1 MSSNSNSENRDGNT
15 GIAPPVTTDNMN
27 AQFENVN
34 IGTGESVATNAP
46 VEESVGTSEP
56 IISNAPMEESL
67 AEEEKEDDAP
77 AAAAEPSTGT
87 KRGLSDKQSAV
98 QKLRAETLD
107 NMRAKYANRFGNS
120 AKYPKPPKAK
130 APMAAKLT
138 KIRQEQG
145 ESAYER
151 AMKNMMDEDDP
162 LLGTNGKSRL
172 AMRAVTQRKKK
183 ANSARAALGS
193 NSALSALNSRM
204 NSMAPAAA
212 TAAPLTAQSRNASA
226 AVVESIA
233 EMGRTAKGLIDT
245 MIQTSKE
252 MARGLAKSGNTAA
265 LTNASNIA
273 AVGANNARGATVA
286 PASMSRGT
294 RKKKSAARLP
304 TIFENTGNTNYMS
317 PSAAPAYNA
326 PSSKGS
332 RRSRAKPKGPAEPYV
347 PYVNETPLSANI

>member
-56 IISNAPMEESL
+56 IISNAPMKESL
-67 AEEEKEDDAP
+67 AEEEEEDDAP
-77 AAAAEPSTGT
+77 AAAAAAAAAEPSTGT

-107 NMRAKYANRFGNS
+107 DMRAKYANRFGNS

-183 ANSARAALGS
+183 ANSALG
-193 NSALSALNSRM
+193 ALNSRM

-212 TAAPLTAQSRNASA
+212 TAAATAAPLTAQSRNASN

-273 AVGANNARGATVA
+273 IVGANNARGATVA

>member
-1 MSSNSNSENRDGNT
+1 
-15 GIAPPVTTDNMN
+15 
-27 AQFENVN
+27 
-34 IGTGESVATNAP
+34 
-46 VEESVGTSEP
+46 
-56 IISNAPMEESL
+56 
-67 AEEEKEDDAP
+67 
-77 AAAAEPSTGT
+77 
-87 KRGLSDKQSAV
+87 
-98 QKLRAETLD
+98 
-107 NMRAKYANRFGNS
+107 
-120 AKYPKPPKAK
+120 
-130 APMAAKLT
+130 MAAKLT

-183 ANSARAALGS
+183 ANSALG
-193 NSALSALNSRM
+193 ALNSRM
-204 NSMAPAAA
+204 NSMAATAAA
-212 TAAPLTAQSRNASA
+212 PAAPLTAQSRNASA

-273 AVGANNARGATVA
+273 IVGANNARGATVA

-294 RKKKSAARLP
+294 RKKKTAARLP

-332 RRSRAKPKGPAEPYV
+332 RRSRTKPKGSAEPYV

>member
-1 MSSNSNSENRDGNT
+1 
-15 GIAPPVTTDNMN
+15 
-27 AQFENVN
+27 
-34 IGTGESVATNAP
+34 
-46 VEESVGTSEP
+46 
-56 IISNAPMEESL
+56 
-67 AEEEKEDDAP
+67 
-77 AAAAEPSTGT
+77 
-87 KRGLSDKQSAV
+87 
-98 QKLRAETLD
+98 
-107 NMRAKYANRFGNS
+107 MRTKYANRFGDS

-145 ESAYER
+145 ESAYES

-172 AMRAVTQRKKK
+172 SMRAVTQRKKK

-193 NSALSALNSRM
+193 NPALGALNSGM
-204 NSMAPAAA
+204 NSMA
-212 TAAPLTAQSRNASA
+212 AAPLTAQSRNASN

-233 EMGRTAKGLIDT
+233 EMGKTAKGLIDT

-273 AVGANNARGATVA
+273 VVGANNARGATVA

-294 RKKKSAARLP
+294 RKKKTAARLP
-304 TIFENTGNTNYMS
+304 TIFENTGATNYMS

-332 RRSRAKPKGPAEPYV
+332 RRSRAKPKGSAEPYV

>member
-1 MSSNSNSENRDGNT
+1 MSSNSNSNSENGDGNT

-34 IGTGESVATNAP
+34 VGTGESVATNAP

-56 IISNAPMEESL
+56 IISNAPMEEAP
-67 AEEEKEDDAP
+67 AEEEEDMAAA
-77 AAAAEPSTGT
+77 AAAAEPSTAT

-107 NMRAKYANRFGNS
+107 DMRGKYANRFGNS

-183 ANSARAALGS
+183 ANSARSALGS
-193 NSALSALNSRM
+193 NSALGALNSRM
-204 NSMAPAAA
+204 NSMATA
-212 TAAPLTAQSRNASA
+212 AAPLTAQSRNASA

-252 MARGLAKSGNTAA
+252 MARGLAKSGNTTA

-273 AVGANNARGATVA
+273 VVGANNARGATVA

-294 RKKKSAARLP
+294 RKKKTAARLP

>member
-1 MSSNSNSENRDGNT
+1 MSSNSNSNSENRDGNT

-34 IGTGESVATNAP
+34 VGTGESVATNAP

-56 IISNAPMEESL
+56 IISNAPMEEAP
-67 AEEEKEDDAP
+67 AEEEEDMA
-77 AAAAEPSTGT
+77 AAVAAAEPSTAT

-98 QKLRAETLD
+98 QKLRAETLED
-107 NMRAKYANRFGNS
+107 MRGKYANRFGNS

-183 ANSARAALGS
+183 ANSARSALGS
-193 NSALSALNSRM
+193 NSGLGALNSRM
-204 NSMAPAAA
+204 NSMAAS
-212 TAAPLTAQSRNASA
+212 AAPLTAQSRNASA

-265 LTNASNIA
+265 LTTASNIA
-273 AVGANNARGATVA
+273 IVGANNARGATVA
-286 PASMSRGT
+286 PASMPRGT
-294 RKKKSAARLP
+294 RKKKTAARLP

>member
-1 MSSNSNSENRDGNT
+1 
-15 GIAPPVTTDNMN
+15 
-27 AQFENVN
+27 
-34 IGTGESVATNAP
+34 
-46 VEESVGTSEP
+46 
-56 IISNAPMEESL
+56 
-67 AEEEKEDDAP
+67 
-77 AAAAEPSTGT
+77 
-87 KRGLSDKQSAV
+87 
-98 QKLRAETLD
+98 
-107 NMRAKYANRFGNS
+107 
-120 AKYPKPPKAK
+120 
-130 APMAAKLT
+130 MAAKLT

-183 ANSARAALGS
+183 ANSARSALGS
-193 NSALSALNSRM
+193 NSGLGALNSRM
-204 NSMAPAAA
+204 NSMAAA
-212 TAAPLTAQSRNASA
+212 AAPLTAQSRNASA

-273 AVGANNARGATVA
+273 IVGANNARGSAVA
-286 PASMSRGT
+286 PASMPRGT
-294 RKKKSAARLP
+294 RKKKTAARLP

>member
-1 MSSNSNSENRDGNT
+1 
-15 GIAPPVTTDNMN
+15 
-27 AQFENVN
+27 
-34 IGTGESVATNAP
+34 
-46 VEESVGTSEP
+46 
-56 IISNAPMEESL
+56 
-67 AEEEKEDDAP
+67 
-77 AAAAEPSTGT
+77 
-87 KRGLSDKQSAV
+87 
-98 QKLRAETLD
+98 
-107 NMRAKYANRFGNS
+107 
-120 AKYPKPPKAK
+120 
-130 APMAAKLT
+130 MAAKLT
-138 KIRQEQG
+138 KVRQEQG
-145 ESAYER
+145 ESAYKR

-183 ANSARAALGS
+183 ANSAKAALGS
-193 NSALSALNSRM
+193 NSALGALNSRM
-204 NSMAPAAA
+204 NSMAAA
-212 TAAPLTAQSRNASA
+212 TVAPAAAPLTAQSRNASN

-273 AVGANNARGATVA
+273 IVGANNARGATVA

-294 RKKKSAARLP
+294 RKKKTAARLP
-304 TIFENTGNTNYMS
+304 TIFENTGTTNYMS

-347 PYVNETPLSANI
+347 PYVNETPLSVNI

>member
-1 MSSNSNSENRDGNT
+1 MSSNSNSENGDGNT
-15 GIAPPVTTDNMN
+15 GIAPPVTTDNVN

-56 IISNAPMEESL
+56 IISNAPMDEAP
-67 AEEEKEDDAP
+67 AEEEEDM
-77 AAAAEPSTGT
+77 AAAAAAAAPAPSTGT

-107 NMRAKYANRFGNS
+107 DMRGKYANRFGNS

-151 AMKNMMDEDDP
+151 AMKNMMDDDDP

-183 ANSARAALGS
+183 ANSARSALGS
-193 NSALSALNSRM
+193 NSVPSALNSRM
-204 NSMAPAAA
+204 NSMAA

-273 AVGANNARGATVA
+273 TVGANNARGATVA

-294 RKKKSAARLP
+294 RKKKTAARLP
-304 TIFENTGNTNYMS
+304 TIFENTGATNYMS
-317 PSAAPAYNA
+317 PSVAP
-326 PSSKGS
+326 PSVASNSRAS
-332 RRSRAKPKGPAEPYV
+332 RRSRAKPKGPVEPYV

>member
-1 MSSNSNSENRDGNT
+1 MNSNSENDGGNT
-15 GIAPPVTTDNMN
+15 GIAPPVTTDNVN
-27 AQFENVN
+27 LQFENVN

-56 IISNAPMEESL
+56 IISNAPMDEAP
-67 AEEEKEDDAP
+67 AEEEEDM
-77 AAAAEPSTGT
+77 AAAAAAPAPSTGT

-107 NMRAKYANRFGNS
+107 DMRGKYANRFGNS

-151 AMKNMMDEDDP
+151 AMKNMMDDDDP

-183 ANSARAALGS
+183 ANSTRAALGS
-193 NSALSALNSRM
+193 NSVPSALNSRM
-204 NSMAPAAA
+204 NSMA
-212 TAAPLTAQSRNASA
+212 AAPLTAQSRNASA

-273 AVGANNARGATVA
+273 VVGANNARGATVA

-294 RKKKSAARLP
+294 RKKKTAARLP
-304 TIFENTGNTNYMS
+304 TIFENTGATNYMS
-317 PSAAPAYNA
+317 PSVAP
-326 PSSKGS
+326 PSVASNSRAS
-332 RRSRAKPKGPAEPYV
+332 RRSRAKPKGPAQPYV